1 MVKNLDSK
9 EMNRIVV
16 TATGGGV
23 GQSILKALKGSDYEV
38 IALDGE
44 RLGAGLYMVPESYL
58 IPYATDNEYLP
69 FLLALCKE
77 KKIDLLFPGMDCE
90 LLKLSEYWQMF
101 QEVGTKVVI
110 SNPDIV
116 RLADDKL
123 ATQEFLHNNKFPF
136 VKTEMLNDEGKWT
149 QEGCF
154 RYYGDYILK
163 PLKGGAR
170 SKNTFRI
177 TGRTDRGVLPD
188 VIINETQN
196 YVIQEYIE
204 GDEYTCGTVTLD
216 GIYRGC
222 IVMRRILRDGDTYKA
237 FVERNPVIEDLC
249 EKICTILKPY
259 GAFNIQLRLRDG
271 VPYVFEFN
279 ARCSGTTAARALAGF
294 NEPLMIADYFLKGK
308 EPEFEIKEINILRYW
323 NELVVEQ
330 LRK

>member
-9 EMNRIVV
+9 EMNRIAV

-23 GQSILKALKGSDYEV
+23 GQSIIKALKGSDYEV

-77 KKIDLLFPGMDCE
+77 NKIDLLFPGMDCE

-101 QEVGTKVVI
+101 QEIGTKVVI

-123 ATQEFLHNNKFPF
+123 ATQEWLKANGFPF
-136 VKTEMLNDEGKWT
+136 IKTATQCDSYDKWP
-149 QEGCF
+149 CSKKVF
-154 RYYGDYILK
+154 IK
-163 PLKGGAR
+163 PLSGGAR
-170 SKNTFRI
+170 SKDAILVEDITRYEGTFH
-177 TGRTDRGVLPD
+177 GM
-188 VIINETQN
+188 
-196 YVIQEYIE
+196 VIQEYIE

-237 FVERNPVIEDLC
+237 FVERNTVIEKLC
-249 EKICTILKPY
+249 ADICNILKPY

-271 VPYVFEFN
+271 VPYIFEFN
-279 ARCSGTTAARALAGF
+279 ARCSGTTGARALAGF
-294 NEPLMIADYFLKGK
+294 NEPLMIADYLLKGK
-308 EPEFEIKEINILRYW
+308 QPEYEIKEINILRYW
-323 NELVVEQ
+323 QELIVKD
-330 LRK
+330 LK